1 MRGRPGDWGATVA
14 GKPAAE
20 VVTSARSEG
29 FRGLLLD
36 RAVLGAQAAAAE
48 ADYRSALGNPELTN
62 TRYSF
67 WRL

>member
-20 VVTSARSEG
+20 VVASARSEG

-36 RAVLGAQAAAAE
+36 RAVFGDRAPAVDAE
-48 ADYRSALGNPELTN
+48 YRSALGEPALTN
-62 TRYSF
+62 GRYSF